1 MKELSLL
8 RRVKLFREHEA
19 MLKNLKDF
27 IDWKKIRRESKYF
40 VLNNNMPL
48 VIQTTAS
55 GSSADET
62 ENGSP
67 RKVSPVKSPE
77 IMSPLQSPRKVLP
90 DLDPQNKF
98 DSIS

>member
-19 MLKNLKDF
+19 ILKNLKDF
-27 IDWKKIRRESKYF
+27 IDWKKIRKESKYF
-40 VLNNNMPL
+40 VLKNTMPI
-48 VIQTTAS
+48 VVETTAS
-55 GSSADET
+55 GSSASDT

-90 DLDPQNKF
+90 DLDP
-98 DSIS
+98 